1 MHIDIYLVMG
11 SAVVGLLVGLTGM
24 GGGALMTPMLV
35 LLFGVTPSAA
45 IASDL
50 MAAFFMKPAGVFI
63 HWRRKTVNGAVV
75 RYLCYGSVPAA
86 FLGTYVMHLLGQSAV
101 AEHRL
106 EILLGSALIIGS
118 IAIFYRSVFVETP
131 AAGDE
136 HVKVRPVPT
145 VFIGVVGGF
154 MVGLTSVG
162 AGSLILVL
170 LVMVYPT
177 LSNKQLVGT
186 DLAQSLPL
194 TFSAA
199 FGTLLF
205 GHVELGLTSSIVIG
219 SVPMVIV
226 GSLLSSR
233 SNGYLLRRIIT
244 GVVLLS
250 GLKYVGVPT
259 DWLGI
264 IGALEIVLIASLT
277 LRHWRRTRE
286 NALSVPETV
295 EGVVTL
301 LPTGLDGD
309 LQLQET
315 SLGEL
320 APRGDADVL

>member
-1 MHIDIYLVMG
+1 
-11 SAVVGLLVGLTGM
+11 M

-50 MAAFFMKPAGVFI
+50 MAALFMKPAGVAI
-63 HWRRKTVNGAVV
+63 HWRRKTVNTGVV

-118 IAIFYRSVFVETP
+118 VAIFSRSVFVEAPTSS
-131 AAGDE
+131 DE
-136 HVKVRPVPT
+136 RVKVRPVAT
-145 VFIGVVGGF
+145 VVIGVVGGF

-199 FGTLLF
+199 LGTLLF
-205 GHVELGLTSSIVIG
+205 GHVELGLTSSIIIG
-219 SVPMVIV
+219 SVPAVIV

-233 SNGYLLRRIIT
+233 SNGYLLRRVIT

-264 IGALEIVLIASLT
+264 IGGLEIVLITFLT
-277 LRHWRRTRE
+277 IRHWLRTRDQRVE
-286 NALSVPETV
+286 ESVPEAV
-295 EGVVTL
+295 EGVVAL
-301 LPTGLDGD
+301 LPSGLDGN
-309 LQLQET
+309 L
-315 SLGEL
+315 
-320 APRGDADVL
+320 

>member
-1 MHIDIYLVMG
+1 VHIDIYLVLG

-35 LLFGVTPSAA
+35 LFFGVTPSAA

-50 MAAFFMKPAGVFI
+50 MAALFMKPAGVAI
-63 HWRRKTVNGAVV
+63 HWRRKTVNTDVV

-86 FLGTYVMHLLGQSAV
+86 FFGTYVMHLLGYSAL

-106 EILLGSALIIGS
+106 EILLGTALIIGS
-118 IAIFYRSVFVETP
+118 VAIFARSTFIETP
-131 AAGDE
+131 SKSDE
-136 HVKVRPVPT
+136 HLKVRRVPT
-145 VFIGVVGGF
+145 ILIGLIGGF

-177 LSNKQLVGT
+177 LSNRQLVGT

-194 TFSAA
+194 TFSATL
-199 FGTLLF
+199 GTLLF
-205 GHVELGLTSSIVIG
+205 GHVELGLTSSIIIG

-233 SNGYLLRRIIT
+233 SNGYLLRRVIT
-244 GVVLLS
+244 AVVLLS

-259 DWLGI
+259 DWLGVV
-264 IGALEIVLIASLT
+264 GGLEVVLVAFLT
-277 LRHWRRTRE
+277 YRHWQRTRD
-286 NALSVPETV
+286 ALAEASVPETV
-295 EGVVTL
+295 QSVITL

-309 LQLQET
+309 L
-315 SLGEL
+315 
-320 APRGDADVL
+320 